1 MEFYGI
7 MLDCE
12 IQDSPYTHPIAEQK
26 DTLEQIESVADLNRR
41 VQLRVSQTTHSIEL
55 IGEKR
60 QYRMVREAKYEVGG
74 IYKFTKL

>member
-1 MEFYGI
+1 MDFYGI

-26 DTLEQIESVADLNRR
+26 NTLEQLEPVTDLNRR
-41 VQLRVSQTTHSIEL
+41 VQMRVSQSTHSVEL
-55 IGEKR
+55 IGEKK

-74 IYKFTKL
+74 IYKFATL

>member
-12 IQDSPYTHPIAEQK
+12 IQDSPHTHPIAEQK
-26 DTLEQIESVADLNRR
+26 ETLEQLEPVTDLNRR
-41 VQLRVSQTTHSIEL
+41 VQLRVSQATNSIEL

-60 QYRMVREAKYEVGG
+60 QYRMVREAKNEIGG
-74 IYKFTKL
+74 IYKFAKL